1 MLYLHR
7 FISAFVFTEIVEVVG
22 LFLFF
27 RYFFSRKEIR
37 WMEII
42 FTGFFASF
50 STIPYVWFVFPFIIN
65 WSYSLYIIISELF
78 ALIIEAVLY
87 HYFLKLDW
95 KMAFLVSFLCN
106 LASFLL
112 GSVLQLYGIW
122 IYW

>member
-37 WMEII
+37 WKEII